1 MFAPRIDTGTRF
13 ARLPGMDSS
22 CLSWH
27 KVQGA
32 GTFTRLLPPPLPMF
46 VLGKLLAP
54 CKQSKQSKDKGFQF
68 SKFKLAVKSLV
79 A

>member
-1 MFAPRIDTGTRF
+1 MFAPRIDTGTCL

-32 GTFTRLLPPPLPMF
+32 STFARLLPPPLPMF

-54 CKQSKQSKDKGFQF
+54 CKQSKDMGFQF